1 MTTTVGTF
9 DQPKR
14 KSSPDTTNPARK
26 ISPEN
31 ATTPFCVD
39 SFSLLSSRFS
49 SSFGAFKSNTMPS
62 KSIGINKSAIKSHAP
77 EKPTVPVGRKSSNP
91 TRIKP
96 DMNFI
101 SALNIS
107 FISFSSKYLYIE
119 YSTKTTFYQPC
130 HHKKALCIRQKSAVC
145 KGLFLINLKNVRDI
159 PRHNERLP
167 LHRLRQ

>member
-1 MTTTVGTF
+1 MSKENEKLLYDFLNIPLDSGDEIFERFATLPGAISGVGKNPLERYVYIPGT
-9 DQPKR
+9 R
-14 KSSPDTTNPARK
+14 KDRVVLVAH
-26 ISPEN
+26 
-31 ATTPFCVD
+31 
-39 SFSLLSSRFS
+39 
-49 SSFGAFKSNTMPS
+49 M
-62 KSIGINKSAIKSHAP
+62 
-77 EKPTVPVGRKSSNP
+77 GRKSSNP